1 MLKIL
6 VYTLISAFGWIVI
19 LFMDE
24 SEMFLY
30 QNVPFLNLILVFY
43 SLRIFIGIS
52 IIILPCKLLSYLNF
66 GLLKKWTQRLLIPCL
81 FFIPFIISPPD
92 SWGFKH
98 KKTSKEQ
105 KAHLENL
112 LIQNNNIH
120 SENSLICFLSVHCTF
135 CKLAGKK
142 LGVIKNN
149 LAHDD
154 QLQIVIH
161 NDSSE
166 VQKFFKKVGIP
177 EHFNYHYTSIDTLLN
192 ICGGTMPTMFLMK
205 NNCIINEYG
214 SRSLNDLEIINQ
226 LNKL

>member
-1 MLKIL
+1 MPKIIVLFLEKLYSLIFRWPKPPFFMLKIL

-66 GLLKKWTQRLLIPCL
+66 VLLKKWTQRLLMPFL
-81 FFIPFIISPPD
+81 FIIPFIISPPD

-149 LAHDD
+149 LAYDD

-166 VQKFFKKVGIP
+166 VQSFFKIALNGFCIMFARTFNLPLCDIP
-177 EHFNYHYTSIDTLLN
+177 IFTSLT
-192 ICGGTMPTMFLMK
+192 PK
-205 NNCIINEYG
+205 
-214 SRSLNDLEIINQ
+214 
-226 LNKL
+226 